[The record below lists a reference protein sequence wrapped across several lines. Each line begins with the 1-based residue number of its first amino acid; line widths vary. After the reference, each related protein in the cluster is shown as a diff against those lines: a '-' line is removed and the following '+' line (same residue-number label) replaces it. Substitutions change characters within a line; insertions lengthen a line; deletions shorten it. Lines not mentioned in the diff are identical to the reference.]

1 MKSAS
6 EEGGSCGLEV
16 MVTGVSFES
25 LEAMVG
31 MMVGVGVGMGV
42 VGFVREESGFRVV
55 GSEEGLGTSWTWTGG
70 CGGGG
75 GGGEFVPI
83 YLVVTGRTKISST
96 REEERDEG
104 DIIKIHTEAAIHK
117 FKQQQ

>member
-31 MMVGVGVGMGV
+31 MGV
-42 VGFVREESGFRVV
+42 VGFVGEESGFRVV
-55 GSEEGLGTSWTWTGG
+55 GSEEGLGTSWTWTG
-70 CGGGG
+70 GGGG

>member
-42 VGFVREESGFRVV
+42 VGFVGEESGFRVV

>member
-31 MMVGVGVGMGV
+31 MMVGVGMGMGV
-42 VGFVREESGFRVV
+42 VGFVGEESGFTVV

-75 GGGEFVPI
+75 GEFVPI
-83 YLVVTGRTKISST
+83 YLVVTGTTKISST

-104 DIIKIHTEAAIHK
+104 DIIKIQTEAAIHK